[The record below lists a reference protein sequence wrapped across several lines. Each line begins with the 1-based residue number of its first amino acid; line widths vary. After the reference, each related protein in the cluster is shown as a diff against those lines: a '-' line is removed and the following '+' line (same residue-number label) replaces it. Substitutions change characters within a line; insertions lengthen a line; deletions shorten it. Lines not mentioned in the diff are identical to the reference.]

1 MNSNIILK
9 PNKELVAVRINEI
22 RDELNLSIGIMA
34 EKLGISKSTLNSY
47 IRAIAMPPEEI
58 IYKISIMSG
67 KSIEWIKFGE
77 EYDYIR
83 QVIEFNGYTKFLED
97 YPDTIDKVL
106 EDCKEYKV
114 YPIEDRY
121 VNDMIVMQLF
131 YQYYYPIF
139 ERYIDEVIKKYVDEI
154 HKYPIY
160 TGDDEYQRFKY
171 SNRVHMEIGGMKG
184 AVKYGEIDKILHIAE
199 TEFKNRVDSYFR
211 NNKKKGIKEFFKKE
225 NEVSFYSDLPKKLQE
240 RRKTKEFIDYLAQ
253 IYKEDFYLVNEAAD
267 ETIEAFQ
274 NLGIDLERIYSN
286 YSKKDLKKV
295 FVKRDN

>member
-1 MNSNIILK
+1 MVQNLIIK
-9 PNKELVAVRINEI
+9 PNKELVAVRLNEI
-22 RDELNLSIGIMA
+22 RDDLGLSIANMA
-34 EKLGISKSTLNSY
+34 EKLGISKSKLNSY

-83 QVIEFNGYTKFLED
+83 QVIEFNGYNMFLED
-97 YPDTIDKVL
+97 YPDTVEKVL
-106 EDCKEYKV
+106 EDCQEYKV
-114 YPIEDRY
+114 YPIENRY
-121 VNDMIVMQLF
+121 VNDMVVMQLF

-139 ERYIDEVIKKYVDEI
+139 EKYIDEVIKIYVDEI

-171 SNRVHMEIGGMKG
+171 SNRVQMEIGGMKNQ
-184 AVKYGEIDKILHIAE
+184 VKYGEKDKILHIAE

-211 NNKKKGIKEFFKKE
+211 NNKKNEIKDFFKKE
-225 NEVSFYSDLPKKLQE
+225 NEVSFYSDFPK
-240 RRKTKEFIDYLAQ
+240 RVKEKAGAREVINYLAH
-253 IYKEDFYLVNEAAD
+253 IYKEDFNAANEAAD

-274 NLGIDLERIYSN
+274 NLGVTLERIYNN
-286 YSKKDLKKV
+286 YSKKELKKV
-295 FVKRDN
+295 FTKNEN

>member
-47 IRAIAMPPEEI
+47 IRAIAMPPEDI

-83 QVIEFNGYTKFLED
+83 QVIQFNGYTKFLED
-97 YPDTIDKVL
+97 YPDMIDKVL
-106 EDCKEYKV
+106 EDCQEYKV
-114 YPIEDRY
+114 YPIENRY

-131 YQYYYPIF
+131 HHYYYPIF
-139 ERYIDEVIKKYVDEI
+139 ERNIDEVIKKYVDEI

-171 SNRVHMEIGGMKG
+171 SNRVHMEISGMKEQ
-184 AVKYGEIDKILHIAE
+184 VKYGEIDKILHIAE

-211 NNKKKGIKEFFKKE
+211 NNKKKGIKDFFKKE
-225 NEVSFYSDLPKKLQE
+225 NEVSFCSDFPKKLKE
-240 RRKTKEFIDYLAQ
+240 RKSTKEVIDYLAK
-253 IYKEDFYLVNEAAD
+253 IYKEDFNLVNEAAD

-274 NLGIDLERIYSN
+274 NLGVELERIYSN

-295 FVKRDN
+295 FMKNEN